1 MRKIAALLRHRQ
13 TPPPA
18 QPSLA
23 ILAILAI
30 LALGPLGSWRPG
42 VLASWRPG
50 VLASWRA
57 KKDLRPRRHPPEA
70 DAKNPRWAEILL
82 QISDLA
88 EGVIHALRV
97 RWPQSAARTNPNLRR
112 DEANAWD
119 HAPSGTAE
127 IRDQRSE
134 IRDQRSEIGLKREG
148 AR

>member
-23 ILAILAI
+23 ILAILASW
-30 LALGPLGSWRPG
+30 ASWASWRPG

-88 EGVIHALRV
+88 ESVIHALRV

-112 DEANAWD
+112 VEANAWD

-134 IRDQRSEIGLKREG
+134 IRDQRSG
-148 AR
+148 

>member
-1 MRKIAALLRHRQ
+1 MRQIAALLRHRQ

-23 ILAILAI
+23 ILAILA
-30 LALGPLGSWRPG
+30 
-42 VLASWRPG
+42 VLASWR
-50 VLASWRA
+50 WRA

-112 DEANAWD
+112 VEANAPY
-119 HAPSGTAE
+119 HAMHQPP
-127 IRDQRSE
+127 QRGQFHYSTFT
-134 IRDQRSEIGLKREG
+134 IQLFRRGGPLSQKFNY
-148 AR
+148 

>member
-18 QPSLA
+18 QPSMA

-30 LALGPLGSWRPG
+30 
-42 VLASWRPG
+42 LASWRPG

-97 RWPQSAARTNPNLRR
+97 R
-112 DEANAWD
+112 
-119 HAPSGTAE
+119 
-127 IRDQRSE
+127 
-134 IRDQRSEIGLKREG
+134 
-148 AR
+148 